1 MGMKKFCFFLVL
13 ALMAVFF
20 LFKQASHQG
29 AEEKAAPSSVLSAPS
44 QAHEAPK
51 ESPQAALA
59 SSDEALTGLEI
70 PLYESSRGGQIIRRI
85 GYTLSY
91 DADYKTPQ
99 WVAWEL
105 TDVEVEG
112 TVARDK
118 DFEPDPDVRGAKAY
132 PKDYTNSGYD
142 RGHMAP
148 AADMKWSEQAMRE
161 SFYMSN
167 VCPQNRNL
175 NRGDW
180 KDLEEAARAWAQTY
194 GRVWIAAGPI
204 YSSKRPERIGTH
216 QVAVPDAFFKVLLVD
231 YPENP
236 RAYGFV
242 FKNEAGSRDLSYYLL
257 SVDEVEEISHMD
269 FFSALPDNVEEAI
282 EKEKPAWP

>member
-1 MGMKKFCFFLVL
+1 MVAFYLLKKTPLD
-13 ALMAVFF
+13 
-20 LFKQASHQG
+20 K
-29 AEEKAAPSSVLSAPS
+29 AEEVTAPSSTQSIPTLTEETA
-44 QAHEAPK
+44 A
-51 ESPQAALA
+51 ESPEATGVA
-59 SSDEALTGLEI
+59 SNEEFKGLEI
-70 PLYESSRGGQIIRRI
+70 PLYESSRGGQIISRT
-85 GYTLSY
+85 GFTLSY

-105 TDVEVEG
+105 TDAEVEG

-148 AADMKWSEQAMRE
+148 AADMKWSEQAMSE

-180 KDLEEAARAWAQTY
+180 KDLEETAREWAQLY

-204 YSSKRPERIGTH
+204 YSSKSPERIGTH
-216 QVAVPDAFFKVLLVD
+216 KVAVPDAFFKVLLTD

-242 FKNEAGSRDLSYYLL
+242 FKNEAGSRDLNYYLL
-257 SVDEVEEISHMD
+257 TVDEVEELTHMD
-269 FFSALPDNVEEAI
+269 FFSALPDDVEDAI
-282 EKEKPAWP
+282 EKVKPALR

>member
-1 MGMKKFCFFLVL
+1 MKNFFFFLVC
-13 ALMAVFF
+13 ALMV
-20 LFKQASHQG
+20 ASYLLKKTPLDK
-29 AEEKAAPSSVLSAPS
+29 AEEVTAPSSTQSTLTLTEETA
-44 QAHEAPK
+44 A
-51 ESPQAALA
+51 ESPEATGVA
-59 SSDEALTGLEI
+59 SNEEFKGLEI
-70 PLYESSRGGQIIRRI
+70 PLYESSRGGQIISRT
-85 GYTLSY
+85 GFTLSY

-105 TDVEVEG
+105 TDAEVEG

-148 AADMKWSEQAMRE
+148 AADMKWSEQAMSE

-180 KDLEEAARAWAQTY
+180 KDLEETAREWAQLY

-204 YSSKRPERIGTH
+204 YSSKSPERIGTH
-216 QVAVPDAFFKVLLVD
+216 KVAVPDAFFKVLLTD

-242 FKNEAGSRDLSYYLL
+242 FKNEAGSRDLNYYLL
-257 SVDEVEEISHMD
+257 TVDEVEELTHMD
-269 FFSALPDNVEEAI
+269 FFSALPDDVEDAI
-282 EKEKPAWP
+282 EKVKPALR

>member
-1 MGMKKFCFFLVL
+1 MVASYLLKKTPLD
-13 ALMAVFF
+13 
-20 LFKQASHQG
+20 K
-29 AEEKAAPSSVLSAPS
+29 AEEVTAPSSTQSTLTLTEETA
-44 QAHEAPK
+44 A
-51 ESPQAALA
+51 ESPEATGVA
-59 SSDEALTGLEI
+59 SNEEFKGLEI
-70 PLYESSRGGQIIRRI
+70 PLYESSRGGQIISRT
-85 GYTLSY
+85 GFTLSY

-105 TDVEVEG
+105 TDAEVEG

-148 AADMKWSEQAMRE
+148 AADMKWSEQAMSE

-180 KDLEEAARAWAQTY
+180 KDLEETAREWAQLY

-204 YSSKRPERIGTH
+204 YSSKSPERIGTH
-216 QVAVPDAFFKVLLVD
+216 KVAVPDAFFKVLLTD

-242 FKNEAGSRDLSYYLL
+242 FKNEAGSRDLNYYLL
-257 SVDEVEEISHMD
+257 TVDEVEELTHMD
-269 FFSALPDNVEEAI
+269 FFSALPDDVEDAI
-282 EKEKPAWP
+282 EKVKPALR